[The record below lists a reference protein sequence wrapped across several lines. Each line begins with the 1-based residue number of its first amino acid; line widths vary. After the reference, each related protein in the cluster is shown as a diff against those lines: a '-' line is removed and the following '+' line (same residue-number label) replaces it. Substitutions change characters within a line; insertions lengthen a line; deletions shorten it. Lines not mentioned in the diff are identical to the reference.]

1 MDLSEYDRT
10 WGCINPTRIHHDLTL
25 CRRPRHLS
33 GTCILGIRKL
43 ASAMAINLRQGMLVD
58 RVLGHDGSFPQLVF
72 DRISLVINGLQRA
85 RNTIRGL
92 FILGGGIWCLCTD
105 RTN

>member
-10 WGCINPTRIHHDLTL
+10 WGCINPTRIHHDLTI
-25 CRRPRHLS
+25 CRWPRHLS

-43 ASAMAINLRQGMLVD
+43 ASAMAINPREGMLVD
-58 RVLGHDGSFPQLVF
+58 RLLGHDGGFPQLVF